1 MTAAQNLIKSEC
13 LGAELNLVFK
23 EVDFNNFI
31 EWKLY
36 QLHKPVHAKS
46 MKGQISSGMCSQL
59 IDNMKANLYLVAAE
73 PTLHASQPPATTP
86 KPGSSIKFDPVRA
99 AAQDAARDVK

>member
-1 MTAAQNLIKSEC
+1 MIAAQNLIKLECSE
-13 LGAELNLVFK
+13 AELKLVDK
-23 EVDFNNFI
+23 DVDFNSFI

-46 MKGQISSGMCSQL
+46 MKGQISSGMYSQL
-59 IDNMKANLYLVAAE
+59 IDNKKADFHLVATE
-73 PTLHASQPPATTP
+73 PTLYTSQPPATTP
-86 KPGSSIKFDPVRA
+86 KLGSSIKFDPVRA